1 MIATNGGPIIYQ
13 ALYQFLYVSFFLG
26 IISSISHDNLVKP
39 YFPYF
44 RGEDKNENKL
54 NTLPQ
59 VNELV
64 NSHFNRQDFNLGLL
78 DSKKIT
84 L

>member
-1 MIATNGGPIIYQ
+1 MEDL
-13 ALYQFLYVSFFLG
+13 LYTRHYTSFSMYLFFLG

-54 NTLPQ
+54 NTLP
-59 VNELV
+59 
-64 NSHFNRQDFNLGLL
+64 
-78 DSKKIT
+78 
-84 L
+84 